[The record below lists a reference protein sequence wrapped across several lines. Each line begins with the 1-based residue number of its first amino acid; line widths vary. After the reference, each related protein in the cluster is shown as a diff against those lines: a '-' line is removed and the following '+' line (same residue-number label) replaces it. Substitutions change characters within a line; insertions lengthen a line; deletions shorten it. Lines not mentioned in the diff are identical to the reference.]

1 MPYWAVLTKTK
12 QNKNKQA
19 NKQKK
24 KTQKRDAKDYFTCSE
39 ILFSFEINFTCKQ
52 SIKYIYIKNEKTIP
66 WSSILSQFNKEMVM
80 KDIT

>member
-12 QNKNKQA
+12 QKQA

-80 KDIT
+80 KYIT